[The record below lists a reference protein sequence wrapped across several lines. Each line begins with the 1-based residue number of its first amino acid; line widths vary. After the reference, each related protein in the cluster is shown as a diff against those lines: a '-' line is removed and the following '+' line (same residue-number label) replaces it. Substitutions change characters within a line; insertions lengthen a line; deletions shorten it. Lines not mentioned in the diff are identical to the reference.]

1 MLDLR
6 LTDEQ
11 GAIQGLTK
19 EFAER
24 HFTAIEAEYWVK
36 QKHPAH
42 LFEKMDE
49 SGFLGAN
56 VPEEFGGMGLDAV
69 SLMLITKEFAKAS
82 PSFCLSLFIVQN
94 SLVAPP
100 LAKYGTPEQIERYLK
115 PSMERKRFGCFGLT
129 EPGCG
134 SDAAGVTTRAVLKS
148 ANGTPP
154 ISYYCLNGEKT
165 FITNITFADF
175 VLALARTR
183 PPRKGKGGH
192 DGLTAF
198 IVDIDETCDR
208 KEIKKIGLHP
218 SPFGKIHFYD
228 TQVLLENILG
238 KEGEG
243 FKVFMDTLTSGRL
256 FIAAQAW
263 GVAEAAYEDALGY
276 AKERWTFGKPLIEHQ
291 VIRHT
296 LVDMKRKVDNMARQ
310 IVAAARLKDAGKDY
324 KGAASDAKIQSTE
337 DAVWICDR
345 AVQIYG
351 GAGYTTDVRVGRL
364 WVDARAFTIYEGATE
379 IQKEIIARNL

>member
-1 MLDLR
+1 MDLNI
-6 LTDEQ
+6 TDEQ
-11 GAIQGLTK
+11 KALQNMAK

-24 HFTAIEAEYWVK
+24 YFAPIEREYWVEG
-36 QKHPAH
+36 KHPMH

-56 VPEEFGGMGLDAV
+56 VPEEFGGMGLDTV

-94 SLVAPP
+94 SLVAQP
-100 LAKYGTPEQIERYLK
+100 LAKYGTPEQIEKYLK
-115 PSMERKRFGCFGLT
+115 KSTEGKRFGCFGLT

-134 SDAAGVTTRAVLKS
+134 SDAAGVKS
-148 ANGTPP
+148 SAGKVYAGQSPQEFF
-154 ISYYCLNGEKT
+154 YMLRGEKA
-165 FITNITFADF
+165 FITNVTFADF
-175 VLALARTR
+175 VLVLARTR
-183 PPRKGKGGH
+183 PPKDPEKKH

-198 IVDIDETCDR
+198 VVDTDKTCDIH
-208 KEIKKIGLHP
+208 EIKKIGLHS
-218 SPFGKIHFYD
+218 SPFGRIHFYD
-228 TQVLLENILG
+228 TYVPAENILG

-263 GVAEAAYEDALGY
+263 GVAEVAYEDALGY
-276 AKERWTFGKPLIEHQ
+276 AKERRTFGKALIEHQ
-291 VIRHT
+291 VIKHT

-310 IVAAARLKDAGKDY
+310 IIATARLKDAGENYKDV
-324 KGAASDAKIQSTE
+324 ASDAKIQSTE

-364 WVDARAFTIYEGATE
+364 WVDSRAFTIYEGATE
-379 IQKEIIARNL
+379 IQKEIIAKSL

>member
-1 MLDLR
+1 MDLN
-6 LTDEQ
+6 LTDDQ
-11 GAIQGLTK
+11 RAIQDLAGK
-19 EFAER
+19 FAKR
-24 HFTAIEAEYWVK
+24 HFVPIEAEYWVK

-42 LFEKMDE
+42 LFEKMNE

-56 VPEEFGGMGLDAV
+56 VPEEFGGMGLDTV
-69 SLMLITKEFAKAS
+69 SLMLITKEFAKVS
-82 PSFCLSLFIVQN
+82 PSFCLSLHIVQN

-100 LAKYGTPEQIERYLK
+100 LAKYGTPEQIEKYLK
-115 PSMERKRFGCFGLT
+115 PTMKGKRFGCFGLT
-129 EPGCG
+129 EPGYG
-134 SDAAGVTTRAVLKS
+134 SDAAGVTTKAVLKA

-165 FITNITFADF
+165 FITNVTFADF
-175 VLALARTR
+175 ILVLARTR
-183 PPRKGKGGH
+183 LPRDPEKKH

-198 IVDIDETCDR
+198 VVDIDETCER

-228 TQVLLENILG
+228 TSVLPENMLG

-276 AKERWTFGKPLIEHQ
+276 AKERMTFDKPLIEHQ
-291 VIRHT
+291 VIKHT
-296 LVDMKRKVDNMARQ
+296 LVDMKRKVDGMARQ
-310 IVAAARLKDAGKDY
+310 IIAAARLKDSGEDY
-324 KGAASDAKIQSTE
+324 KNLASDAKIQSTE

-345 AVQIYG
+345 AIQIYG

-379 IQKEIIARNL
+379 IQKEIIARSL